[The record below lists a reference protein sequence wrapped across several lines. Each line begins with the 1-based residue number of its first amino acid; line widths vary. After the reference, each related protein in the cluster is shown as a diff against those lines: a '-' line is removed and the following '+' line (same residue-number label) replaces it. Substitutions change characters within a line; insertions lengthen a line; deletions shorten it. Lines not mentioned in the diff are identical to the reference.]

1 VFRAHSTLTHRQRWT
16 AVLSVACAFALHAHS
31 EEAASSSGAR
41 RHPLIADRAADSRHL
56 ELEELF
62 TQGEA
67 EKGLA
72 RTDELLKSAP
82 DDPELLIHRFRFL
95 FEKGERIARTDKSL
109 DKLALYEEMLAI
121 TERGLKLAPDHP
133 RFLWGRGIATA
144 RIGTQRGILASLR
157 SATEIERLWSEVAAS
172 GYSYQSL
179 GREEVL
185 PCDAELA
192 LGMFYRMVPDWWIV
206 GVIAGTKG
214 DLDRSLAL
222 VEKSDRCQPGR
233 LRAVKELGVTQLCI
247 AHKRGDAEMRARGIE
262 TLTRARAFATTRP
275 TDIIDVR
282 HTEML
287 QRDPSLACTYSRDG
301 QLEIDEKKL
310 KR

>member
-1 VFRAHSTLTHRQRWT
+1 M
-16 AVLSVACAFALHAHS
+16 
-31 EEAASSSGAR
+31 
-41 RHPLIADRAADSRHL
+41 IADRAVDSRYL

-62 TQGEA
+62 TRGEA
-67 EKGLA
+67 DKGLA

-95 FEKGERIARTDKSL
+95 FEKGERVARADKSV
-109 DKLALYEEMLAI
+109 DKEALYQEMLDL
-121 TERGLKLAPDHP
+121 TTRGLALAPDHP

-144 RIGTQRGILASLR
+144 RLGTQRGILASLR
-157 SATEIERLWSEVAAS
+157 SATEIERLWSDVAAS
-172 GYSYQSL
+172 GYTYQSL

-247 AHKRGDAEMRARGIE
+247 AHKRGDDDMRERGIQ
-262 TLTRARAFATTRP
+262 TLTRARTFATARP
-275 TDIIDVR
+275 TDVIDVR

-301 QLEIDEKKL
+301 QLELDEKKL
-310 KR
+310 QR